1 MITFCDRVCERAAAM
16 LFFRGPGLF
25 FCTFAFD
32 SSNTKTSSKSRF
44 ALTISTRYALFQLE
58 RTLMMSKSRTITKRK
73 YGDKLRPISPGE
85 ILRAEFLEPM
95 NLSANKL
102 AIHMGVAATRVTAI
116 LNENRTITADTA
128 IRLSRVFN
136 TSTEFWLNL
145 QSNYE
150 VAMLDYTGEKDKIC
164 RETRQL
170 A

>member
-1 MITFCDRVCERAAAM
+1 
-16 LFFRGPGLF
+16 
-25 FCTFAFD
+25 
-32 SSNTKTSSKSRF
+32 
-44 ALTISTRYALFQLE
+44 
-58 RTLMMSKSRTITKRK
+58 MSKSRTITKQK

-150 VAMLDYTGEKDKIC
+150 IAMLDYTGEKDKIC

-170 A
+170 T